1 MDLLRGVREALV
13 NVPVGTH
20 SMSFDTGSLLT
31 SLLVSSVGFVLLT
44 YGRRMGRPP
53 HMLAG
58 LVLLVYPYFVPGALV
73 MFIIAAVIVGGL
85 WLAVRL
91 GW

>member
-1 MDLLRGVREALV
+1 MGVYRL
-13 NVPVGTH
+13 PP
-20 SMSFDTGSLLT
+20 SMSFDATSLLT

-53 HMLAG
+53 HLIAG
-58 LVLLVYPYFVPGALV
+58 LVLLVYPYFVPAPLI
-73 MFIIAAVIVGGL
+73 MLMIAAVIVGAL
-85 WLAVRL
+85 WLAVRF

>member
-1 MDLLRGVREALV
+1 
-13 NVPVGTH
+13 
-20 SMSFDTGSLLT
+20 MSFDPNAFLA

-44 YGRRMGRPP
+44 YGRKMSRLP
-53 HMLAG
+53 HGLAG
-58 LVLLVYPYFVPGALV
+58 FVLLVFPYFVPGVWLV
-73 MFIIAAVIVGGL
+73 LTIGAAIAGAL

>member
-1 MDLLRGVREALV
+1 
-13 NVPVGTH
+13 
-20 SMSFDTGSLLT
+20 MSFDTTSLLT

-44 YGRRMGRPP
+44 YGRKMSRPP
-53 HMLAG
+53 HLIAG
-58 LVLLVYPYFVPGALV
+58 LVLLVYSYFVPGPVLMV
-73 MFIIAAVIVGGL
+73 VIGAVIVAGL